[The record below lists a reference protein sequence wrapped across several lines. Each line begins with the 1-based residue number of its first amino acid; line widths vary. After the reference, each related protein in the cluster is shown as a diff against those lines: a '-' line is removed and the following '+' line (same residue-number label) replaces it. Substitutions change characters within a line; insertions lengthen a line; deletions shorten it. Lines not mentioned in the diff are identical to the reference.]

1 MIINDALHRLL
12 LDNLTTATL
21 LLDAELR
28 LEYMNPAA
36 EMLLAVSGQRSH
48 GQFIS
53 ELFTESAEAVSS
65 LRQAVEE
72 AHPFNK
78 REAVLTSVTGQ
89 NLTVDY
95 AVTPVI
101 SRGATLLLLEVFPRD
116 RMLRITKE
124 EAQLSKQET
133 TKLLVRGLAHEIK
146 NPLGGIRGAAQLL
159 ARELPEENL
168 KDYTNVIIEE
178 ADRLRNLVDRML
190 GSNKLPLLSMTNVHE
205 VLERVSSLVEA
216 ESQGC
221 ITLVRDYD
229 PSIPDVLIDR
239 EQMIQAVL
247 NIVRNAM
254 QALSPLSDMRL
265 GRITLRT
272 RALRQ
277 FTIGHVRHRLV
288 AKIEIIDN
296 GPGIPPD
303 LQETIFFP
311 MVSGR
316 ADGTGLGLAITQNI
330 ISQHQG
336 LIECESHPGHTVF
349 TIFLPLEQGATQP

>member
-1 MIINDALHRLL
+1 MPMIINDALHRLL

-36 EMLLAVSGQRSH
+36 EMLLAISGQRSH

-78 REAVLTSVTGQ
+78 REAVLTSITGQ

-190 GSNKLPLLSMTNVHE
+190 G
-205 VLERVSSLVEA
+205 
-216 ESQGC
+216 
-221 ITLVRDYD
+221 
-229 PSIPDVLIDR
+229 
-239 EQMIQAVL
+239 
-247 NIVRNAM
+247 
-254 QALSPLSDMRL
+254 
-265 GRITLRT
+265 
-272 RALRQ
+272 
-277 FTIGHVRHRLV
+277 
-288 AKIEIIDN
+288 
-296 GPGIPPD
+296 
-303 LQETIFFP
+303 
-311 MVSGR
+311 
-316 ADGTGLGLAITQNI
+316 
-330 ISQHQG
+330 
-336 LIECESHPGHTVF
+336 
-349 TIFLPLEQGATQP
+349 